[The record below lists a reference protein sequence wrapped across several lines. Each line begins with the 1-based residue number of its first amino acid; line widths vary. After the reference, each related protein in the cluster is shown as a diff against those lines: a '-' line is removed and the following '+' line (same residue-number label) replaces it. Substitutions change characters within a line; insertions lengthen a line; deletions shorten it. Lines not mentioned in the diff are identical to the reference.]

1 MGLINSK
8 NIFRLFGKP
17 LYWAVLF
24 SVQLFS
30 SASKSLSSLLHFI
43 IQIGH
48 LEYENFLFS
57 YTHSSRIVYKKLSP
71 IQRFKPSVTVAPKKP
86 KVTALVFFKNP
97 KLAFLKR
104 VAMVLSLYWVPVSTL
119 LILFLLSVQTSFTI
133 YISIFKNLPTP
144 EDLQRHTP
152 SLTTKIFD
160 RNGTLL
166 YKIYKDE
173 NRSLIKL
180 SEVPRY
186 VVDSTV
192 SIEDKDFFSHK
203 GISLP
208 GMIRAGKSILSGDAV
223 QGGSTITQQL
233 VKNTLLSPERTII
246 RKSKEIILAL
256 QIERHFTKNQI
267 LEMYLNESA
276 YGGSVYGIEEA
287 SRAFFG
293 IPADKLSLAQASFL
307 AGLPQAPSL
316 YNPFGSHPEQ
326 GIARQHEVLRRMFE
340 DKKISAIQYE
350 QAKSEKISFIENT
363 TDIKAPHFVMLIR
376 EELAKEYGEE
386 LLSHGG
392 LQITTTLD
400 LSLQDQVQK
409 VVTDEVAKLQNLHIT
424 NGAAVVTNPK
434 TGEILAMV
442 GSTNYFDTKN
452 DGQVNVTTRERQPG
466 SSIKPVTYAAAFERG
481 LTPATLID
489 DSPISYSVPGSPP
502 YVPKNY
508 DGKFHGHVSARTA
521 LASSYNI
528 PAVKTEAS
536 IGLTTMIE
544 KGKEMGITTWDDSS
558 RYGLSLTLGAGEV
571 KMVDM
576 AEVYGTFANQGMNV
590 PLQVV
595 LNVRNKDGKAIFT
608 NPCIDTIT
616 PCGGARKLDERI
628 AYQITNILMDNVA
641 RSPAFGLRSVLD
653 IPKHQ
658 VAVKTGTTNLLRDNW
673 TNGYISNRVVIVWV
687 GNNDNSPMSR
697 VTSGIIG
704 ASPIWNKIMM
714 LLLPTDHPHVFSIP
728 SNLTAV
734 QICRFTGRVPCG
746 DCGQVITEYFLPGSE
761 PGTQCVPVATPSTIT
776 ADSKILD
783 GISVTR

>member
-1 MGLINSK
+1 
-8 NIFRLFGKP
+8 
-17 LYWAVLF
+17 
-24 SVQLFS
+24 
-30 SASKSLSSLLHFI
+30 
-43 IQIGH
+43 
-48 LEYENFLFS
+48 
-57 YTHSSRIVYKKLSP
+57 
-71 IQRFKPSVTVAPKKP
+71 
-86 KVTALVFFKNP
+86 
-97 KLAFLKR
+97 
-104 VAMVLSLYWVPVSTL
+104 VSTL
-119 LILFLLSVQTSFTI
+119 LIVFLLSVQTSYTI
-133 YISIFKNLPTP
+133 YAAVFKNLPTP

-160 RNGTLL
+160 RHGVLL

-180 SEVPRY
+180 AQVPRY
-186 VVDSTV
+186 VVDATV

-208 GMIRAGKSILSGDAV
+208 GMIRAGKSILTGDSV

-256 QIERHFTKNQI
+256 EIERHFTKNQI

-293 IPADKLSLAQASFL
+293 IPAQQLSLAQAAFL

-350 QAKSEKISFIENT
+350 QAKNENIRFVENT
-363 TDIKAPHFVMLIR
+363 TDIKAPHFVMLVR
-376 EELAKEYGEE
+376 EQLAKEYGEE
-386 LLSHGG
+386 LVSHGG
-392 LQITTTLD
+392 LQITTSLD
-400 LSLQDQVQK
+400 LTLQNKVQEI
-409 VVTDEVAKLQNLHIT
+409 VTDEVGKLHGLHIT

-481 LTPATLID
+481 LTPASLID
-489 DSPISYSVPGSPP
+489 DAPISYSVPGSPP

-508 DGKFHGHVSARTA
+508 DGRFHGHVSVRTA

-536 IGLTTMIE
+536 IGLTAMIE
-544 KGKEMGITTWDDSS
+544 KAKEMGITTWDDPS

-576 AEVYGTFANQGMNV
+576 AQVYGTFANEGVSV
-590 PLQVV
+590 PLQYA
-595 LNVRNKDGKAIFT
+595 LNVKDKDGKMIFS
-608 NPCIDTIT
+608 NPCIDSAT
-616 PCGGARKLDERI
+616 PCGGSRKLDARI
-628 AYQITNILMDNVA
+628 AYQITNILMDNIA
-641 RSPAFGLRSVLD
+641 RSPAFGLHSVLD

-673 TNGYISNRVVIVWV
+673 TDGYTSDRVVVVWV

-697 VTSGIIG
+697 VTSGVIG
-704 ASPIWNKIMM
+704 ASPIWNKIIS
-714 LLLPTDHPHVFSIP
+714 LLLPADHPHVFPVP
-728 SNLTAV
+728 SDISAM
-734 QICRFTGRVPCG
+734 QICRFTGKAPCG

-761 PGTQCVPVATPSTIT
+761 PSTQCVPIAIPSTIT

-783 GISVTR
+783 GISVTH